1 MSFRRYI
8 ASTVREGLDR
18 VRRELGDDA
27 VILSNKRLGPGRIE
41 IVAAAS
47 DSMQALVE
55 EADRPG
61 AAPRATTAARERAR
75 SEQPDPAESFQD
87 FIRRQAPAAAVRA
100 RPDVRETPP
109 RGRAPARAEPA
120 SMAPRSGETPARGGV
135 AMYHEVA
142 STHDD
147 LDDFTADADA
157 FEPAQA
163 PVTAA
168 PVRSPRVAAQP
179 TPAAVTAAAAPARSQ
194 PPPTRAMRLPA
205 AEQALAHTEPFPAQV
220 ASSPAVFRQ
229 RSAFDGE
236 TVPAALAAAAASPTA
251 PTVSP
256 VRPAVSPSPLT
267 APAVRP
273 AAPPAASALA
283 APALRAAAP
292 AALPTAPA
300 PAAMRQPAPAPTPK
314 PVPASLQTQA
324 LSSPPAAERD
334 DTRVMVELRSLR
346 AALSDRIAALES
358 NIALNRSR
366 PGGEPPAPR
375 NTAAMRVMTRLLMS
389 GFSPDLAR
397 RVAAH
402 APDTAEIAAMDS
414 WLHEVVAGNLRC
426 AAAADGLLENQ
437 GAIALVGPTGVGK
450 TTTVAKLAAR
460 FAVRHGAAQL
470 GLITLDSYRIGAH
483 EQLRSYGRILG
494 VPTHVAQDGAT
505 LRELLSS
512 LQGKRLV
519 LIDTC
524 GLSQRDERMEEML
537 GTLNAAR
544 FNMQPI
550 RRMLLL
556 NAASHSETLD
566 EVARAWRGS
575 DASGAILTK
584 LDEAARIGGA
594 VDCLLR
600 YRMMLFGLTNGQRV
614 PEDWHPAGARLIAHV
629 ALKPSTS
636 PFTLGSEEA
645 QALADQ
651 LKGGVHA

>member
-41 IVAAAS
+41 IVAAAA

-61 AAPRATTAARERAR
+61 SAPRASAPARERAR
-75 SEQPDPAESFQD
+75 SNEADASESFQD
-87 FIRRQAPAAAVRA
+87 FIRRQTPAAPVRT
-100 RPDVRETPP
+100 RLDVREATPRARAAARP
-109 RGRAPARAEPA
+109 EPAPARSEAAPPRSEAALTRPEPA
-120 SMAPRSGETPARGGV
+120 SPRGGV

-142 STHDD
+142 SAQ
-147 LDDFTADADA
+147 LDADA
-157 FEPAQA
+157 FESDSEAFEPL
-163 PVTAA
+163 PVTSA
-168 PVRSPRVAAQP
+168 PARFARVAS
-179 TPAAVTAAAAPARSQ
+179 PAPAAPAASQ
-194 PPPTRAMRLPA
+194 PAPARRARPA
-205 AEQALAHTEPFPAQV
+205 AASPQPAAPLQPAASQAAA
-220 ASSPAVFRQ
+220 SPAVFRQ
-229 RSAFDGE
+229 GSMFDEE
-236 TVPAALAAAAASPTA
+236 TAAEATVAAATA
-251 PTVSP
+251 PS
-256 VRPAVSPSPLT
+256 SL
-267 APAVRP
+267 
-273 AAPPAASALA
+273 AAPPMRPAGPPAPPSAPQ
-283 APALRAAAP
+283 PAVTLQVAP
-292 AALPTAPA
+292 AAGP
-300 PAAMRQPAPAPTPK
+300 M
-314 PVPASLQTQA
+314 PASLQTQA
-324 LSSPPAAERD
+324 LSSPIDVERD
-334 DTRVMVELRSLR
+334 DTRVMTELRSLR

-358 NIALNRSR
+358 NIALNRPR
-366 PGGEPPAPR
+366 ATGEAPAPR
-375 NTAAMRVMTRLLMS
+375 NTAATRVMTRLLMS
-389 GFSPDLAR
+389 GFSPELSR

-402 APDTAEIAAMDS
+402 APATDDIVGMDS
-414 WLHEVVAGNLRC
+414 WLHQVVTGNLRC
-426 AAAADGLLENQ
+426 APAADGLLENQ

-460 FAVRHGAAQL
+460 FAVRHGSAQL

-524 GLSQRDERMEEML
+524 GLSQRDERLEEML

-544 FNMQPI
+544 FNLQPI
-550 RRMLLL
+550 RRILLL
-556 NAASHSETLD
+556 NAASQAETLD
-566 EVARAWRGS
+566 EVARAWRAS
-575 DASGAILTK
+575 DAAGSILTK

-600 YRMMLFGLTNGQRV
+600 YRMTLYGLTNGQRV

-636 PFTLGSEEA
+636 PFTLGNEEA
-645 QALADQ
+645 QALAGQ
-651 LKGGVHA
+651 MQGGVPA

>member
-61 AAPRATTAARERAR
+61 SVPRASAPARERPR
-75 SEQPDPAESFQD
+75 SSEPDPTESFQD
-87 FIRRQAPAAAVRA
+87 YIRRQTPASAPSASAGRPAATARASAGKPAAPTRARKEAAFAPDGASAA
-100 RPDVRETPP
+100 RPDVAR
-109 RGRAPARAEPA
+109 RAEA
-120 SMAPRSGETPARGGV
+120 GV

-142 STHDD
+142 SAQ
-147 LDDFTADADA
+147 LDTEDFSPDAEA
-157 FEPAQA
+157 FEPLPVTSAPARFARVPAQA
-163 PVTAA
+163 
-168 PVRSPRVAAQP
+168 
-179 TPAAVTAAAAPARSQ
+179 TAAAAAPVASHPVAARQARPPAASARPPAASPQPPARPQSVLQ
-194 PPPTRAMRLPA
+194 PA
-205 AEQALAHTEPFPAQV
+205 APQAAA
-220 ASSPAVFRQ
+220 SPAVFRQ
-229 RSAFDGE
+229 RSMLDEE
-236 TVPAALAAAAASPTA
+236 TAPGAMVTA
-251 PTVSP
+251 PTQ
-256 VRPAVSPSPLT
+256 PSLLAATPL
-267 APAVRP
+267 RP
-273 AAPPAASALA
+273 AAPPAPPSAPEPAVTLQA
-283 APALRAAAP
+283 APAPR
-292 AALPTAPA
+292 PTPA
-300 PAAMRQPAPAPTPK
+300 P
-314 PVPASLQTQA
+314 LQTQA
-324 LSSPPAAERD
+324 LSSPIEAERD

-358 NIALNRSR
+358 NIEFNRTR
-366 PGGEPPAPR
+366 ATQEAPAPR
-375 NTAAMRVMTRLLMS
+375 NTAGTRVMTRLLMS
-389 GFSPDLAR
+389 GFSPELSR

-402 APDTAEIAAMDS
+402 APTTGDMVAMDS
-414 WLHEVVAGNLRC
+414 WLHQVVTGNLRC
-426 AAAADGLLENQ
+426 ATAADGLLETQ

-494 VPTHVAQDGAT
+494 VAMHVAQDGAT

-524 GLSQRDERMEEML
+524 GLSQRDERLEEML
-537 GTLNAAR
+537 GMLSAAR

-550 RRMLLL
+550 RRILLL
-556 NAASHSETLD
+556 NAASHAETLD

-575 DASGAILTK
+575 DAAGSILTK

-600 YRMMLFGLTNGQRV
+600 YRMMLYGLTNGQRV

-636 PFTLGSEEA
+636 PFTLGNEEA
-645 QALADQ
+645 QALAGQ
-651 LKGGVHA
+651 MQGGVPA